1 MHKQPIEQKT
11 KRVLE
16 IIAKEPFSKNFY
28 LAGGTALA
36 ILLEHRESIDL
47 DWFKTESF
55 SHENIKK
62 QLKHASNFEITKEDA
77 GTLHCLIN
85 GVKTSFLLYPYK
97 NLFPLIDFESI
108 KMADERDIATM
119 KVDAISSR
127 GSKKDFVDLY
137 FLLEKYSLDEIL
149 KFFSE
154 KYHDIKYNRVH
165 ILKSLTYF
173 ESAEK
178 EPMPNMI
185 KKVEWEEI
193 KKVITEKT
201 RSFLTK

>member
-1 MHKQPIEQKT
+1 
-11 KRVLE
+11 
-16 IIAKEPFSKNFY
+16 
-28 LAGGTALA
+28 
-36 ILLEHRESIDL
+36 
-47 DWFKTESF
+47 
-55 SHENIKK
+55 
-62 QLKHASNFEITKEDA
+62 
-77 GTLHCLIN
+77 
-85 GVKTSFLLYPYK
+85 
-97 NLFPLIDFESI
+97 
-108 KMADERDIATM
+108 MADERDIATM

-127 GSKKDFVDLY
+127 GSKKDLVDLY

-185 KKVEWEEI
+185 KEVEWEEI

-201 RSFLTK
+201 RSFLIK